1 MSAASS
7 NQSAVT
13 RATCPYCALLCD
25 DLSVQPR
32 DGCFQIVR
40 NGCQRAKTDFARSPI
55 ATKPMVKGKRAS
67 VSGACVRGAEILA
80 RARQPLLAG
89 LGTDVDGM
97 RAAIEL
103 AESVNGIVDHM
114 HGDALAAMSA
124 VMQSRGWYATT
135 LSEVRNRADLV
146 IIVDLDLADRYE
158 NFARQCLKPRARP
171 GRKAARERRVGYI
184 GRPERTAKPAEPG
197 LQLKCQPD
205 NVHQTL
211 RTLLGALKYPKQRR
225 TRTTKPLEA
234 LVDAMNAAD
243 YTVFVF
249 SAGALEAPQVP
260 CIATVCEI
268 VDQLNTEN
276 RAAILSLGGDDGGQ
290 TAAAV
295 SAWLTGYPLR
305 VSFGQRIEYGPK
317 HNQTQHLIEQD
328 AVDALLWIDA
338 FGRNPTPPAFPP
350 EKTIVVAATEPQEV
364 ERYAAFIPVGTPG
377 VDHFARLVRTDSVA
391 TLALPQLRRNRLA
404 NVADILRA
412 MTEALS

>member
-1 MSAASS
+1 
-7 NQSAVT
+7 
-13 RATCPYCALLCD
+13 
-25 DLSVQPR
+25 
-32 DGCFQIVR
+32 
-40 NGCQRAKTDFARSPI
+40 
-55 ATKPMVKGKRAS
+55 
-67 VSGACVRGAEILA
+67 
-80 RARQPLLAG
+80 
-89 LGTDVDGM
+89 
-97 RAAIEL
+97 
-103 AESVNGIVDHM
+103 
-114 HGDALAAMSA
+114 
-124 VMQSRGWYATT
+124 
-135 LSEVRNRADLV
+135 
-146 IIVDLDLADRYE
+146 
-158 NFARQCLKPRARP
+158 
-171 GRKAARERRVGYI
+171 
-184 GRPERTAKPAEPG
+184 
-197 LQLKCQPD
+197 
-205 NVHQTL
+205 
-211 RTLLGALKYPKQRR
+211 
-225 TRTTKPLEA
+225 
-234 LVDAMNAAD
+234 
-243 YTVFVF
+243 VFVF

-328 AVDALLWIDA
+328 AIDALLWIDA

-412 MTEALS
+412 MKEALS